1 MLDRRAFLLSG
12 LAVYGASA
20 RELFAAGPPLQSP
33 TFPTSPFTLGVAS
46 GDPAPD
52 GVVLWTR
59 LALDPL
65 NGGGMPAH
73 SVVVRW
79 RVAKDEK
86 MHDIVQS
93 GTALATAALGH
104 SVHVE
109 LTGLEPA
116 RWYWYQF
123 TAGGVDSP
131 RGRSRTAPAAG
142 ASLQK
147 LTFAVAS
154 CQSYPAGYFTAY
166 QHMAKEELDLVV
178 FLGDYIYE
186 GGIGNNTLR
195 KHNS

>member
-1 MLDRRAFLLSG
+1 MSQKIDCPLSRRRFVIRAGG
-12 LAVYGASA
+12 LVGLIVAGSLIESLPAQETPFAS
-20 RELFAAGPPLQSP
+20 
-33 TFPTSPFTLGVAS
+33 SPFTLGVAS

-73 SVVVRW
+73 SITVRW

-86 MHDIVQS
+86 MQDIVQS

-116 RWYWYQF
+116 RWYCPENRLLRPP
-123 TAGGVDSP
+123 GP
-131 RGRSRTAPAAG
+131 PLAG
-142 ASLQK
+142 A
-147 LTFAVAS
+147 
-154 CQSYPAGYFTAY
+154 
-166 QHMAKEELDLVV
+166 
-178 FLGDYIYE
+178 
-186 GGIGNNTLR
+186 
-195 KHNS
+195 